1 MPYFRIPN
9 FLFYKGNISIYDSN
23 SIYDRFYGSRFS
35 TFSPW
40 IHTQEPLPIVYLTFG
55 HSRDKITF
63 RLGGVPGLLGVTLPL
78 SYNGTQS
85 SGNSPLRTTAL
96 KDQSLGWIAL
106 PRENWNKKSLKNGGK
121 DTQEKLQILR

>member
-9 FLFYKGNISIYDSN
+9 SFFTKEISQFIIVTRLYS
-23 SIYDRFYGSRFS
+23 SRFS

-40 IHTQEPLPIVYLTFG
+40 IPKNYCQENIQILTFR

-78 SYNGTQS
+78 SYKGTQS
-85 SGNSPLRTTAL
+85 SGDSPLRTTAL
-96 KDQSLGWIAL
+96 KGPKFGVDII
-106 PRENWNKKSLKNGGK
+106 
-121 DTQEKLQILR
+121 T